1 MEKLLT
7 PTKFTLLATVV
18 NKISETDKVSP
29 RLKAGPLISNLIKFL
44 RNKARRLDPPN
55 SELVTMYDNV
65 FALKQDEWGTFVSA
79 RALADKVDNS
89 VNNPTIM
96 PSSSDMKLFA
106 VELDNKLK
114 VSIETYQKEKDLD
127 AYIEL
132 QKITVVR
139 TINLNKKRGKQKSEI
154 EIL

>member
-1 MEKLLT
+1 MIT
-7 PTKFTLLATVV
+7 
-18 NKISETDKVSP
+18 
-29 RLKAGPLISNLIKFL
+29 
-44 RNKARRLDPPN
+44 
-55 SELVTMYDNV
+55 V

-79 RALADKVDNS
+79 RALADKADNS